1 MIHLGFFDI
10 LPTADMTVDFV
21 PVAMAVKFTTLALIV
36 LLIFS
41 TILPAVAWPGS
52 SHFDFLLFS
61 SVTRQE
67 LVTFNF

>member
-41 TILPAVAWPGS
+41 TILPAVA
-52 SHFDFLLFS
+52 
-61 SVTRQE
+61 
-67 LVTFNF
+67 